1 MYTYD
6 CYLFVVPTKERVN
19 FPVAGFVD
27 EENPALAISNVDVR
41 FKFIVGVALKALF
54 VYLYS

>member
-1 MYTYD
+1 M
-6 CYLFVVPTKERVN
+6 N